1 MREAVHLSSTRHLLA
16 ARAAR
21 HSRHSSLNHS
31 LAVSHVIALRADDP
45 ANVAA
50 AAKLAGLRVG
60 LALAPGTPAEAAFPL
75 VDEGL
80 LDMVLVMTVTPG
92 FGGQPFQAS
101 QLPKVAALRCRY
113 PGLDIQV
120 DGGLGPSTVDAA
132 ASAGANVIVA
142 GTAVFGAPDPAAV
155 IASLRKAVDDAQQ
168 QQPWKQATTGTA
180 A

>member
-1 MREAVHLSSTRHLLA
+1 MCVGSEQRGVCLYVLAIRAVDHLLDAADSLTHSLAHPRAEDAAGVAKA
-16 ARAAR
+16 ARA
-21 HSRHSSLNHS
+21 
-31 LAVSHVIALRADDP
+31 
-45 ANVAA
+45 
-50 AAKLAGLRVG
+50 AGLRVG
-60 LALAPGTPAEAAFPL
+60 LALSPGTPAEAAFPL
-75 VDEGL
+75 ADEGL

-113 PGLDIQV
+113 PDLDIQV

-132 ASAGANVIVA
+132 AAAGANVIVA

-155 IASLRKAVDDAQQ
+155 ITMLRASVDAAQKE
-168 QQPWKQATTGTA
+168 QPWRQAA

>member
-80 LDMVLVMTVTPG
+80 LDMVLVMTVTP
-92 FGGQPFQAS
+92 AS
-101 QLPKVAALRCRY
+101 
-113 PGLDIQV
+113 
-120 DGGLGPSTVDAA
+120 A
-132 ASAGANVIVA
+132 ASRSRRHSC
-142 GTAVFGAPDPAAV
+142 P
-155 IASLRKAVDDAQQ
+155 K
-168 QQPWKQATTGTA
+168 
-180 A
+180 